1 MKPVRV
7 TAANRAVVIAEAAG
21 ILSRGGVIILPTDTV
36 YDLACHP
43 DFPDALRRIYRI
55 KARDAGKPVAF
66 LADSLE
72 APVRYGAS
80 FSSVARTFAARFWPG
95 ALTIV
100 VDCGEKAE
108 GFRVPDRELTREI
121 ISACGG
127 LLRVTSANPSG
138 EPAAATAD
146 APSVRAIANLCD
158 LVIDDG
164 PADSGVASTVVR
176 DTANGWRILREGG
189 VTEAMLVAATRGEE
203 LATVWRT
210 SPGANSETFMV

>member
-1 MKPVRV
+1 MKSACV
-7 TAANRAVVIAEAAG
+7 TAANRAEVVAEAAD
-21 ILSRGGVIILPTDTV
+21 ILLRGGVIILPTDTV
-36 YDLACHP
+36 YGIACHP

-66 LADSLE
+66 LADSPE
-72 APVRYGAS
+72 APVRYGARLS
-80 FSSVARTFAARFWPG
+80 PAAQAFAARFWPG

-100 VDCGEKAE
+100 ADCGEETE

-121 ISACGG
+121 IAACGG

-146 APSVRAIANLCD
+146 DPSVRAIADLCD

-164 PADSGVASTVVR
+164 PADSGIASTVVR
-176 DTANGWRILREGG
+176 DAADGWRILREGG
-189 VTEAMLVAATRGEE
+189 VTKAMLFATLG
-203 LATVWRT
+203 
-210 SPGANSETFMV
+210 G